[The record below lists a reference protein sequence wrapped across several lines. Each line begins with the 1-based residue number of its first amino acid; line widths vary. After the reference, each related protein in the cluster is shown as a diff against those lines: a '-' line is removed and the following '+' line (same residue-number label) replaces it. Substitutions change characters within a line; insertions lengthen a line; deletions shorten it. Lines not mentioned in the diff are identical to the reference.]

1 MNPFAAMASAGVALA
16 FGSDAPVTPA
26 DPWAAVQAAVHHRT
40 PGSGLSPRAAFTAHT
55 RGGHRAAGRT
65 DRGIGTISI
74 GAPAHLAIVEAGEL
88 VRPAADPRVARW
100 STDPRSRVPLL
111 PDLTPGVAL
120 PRTLA
125 TLVGGR
131 VAYDTGVFA

>member
-1 MNPFAAMASAGVALA
+1 
-16 FGSDAPVTPA
+16 
-26 DPWAAVQAAVHHRT
+26 
-40 PGSGLSPRAAFTAHT
+40 LSPRAAFTAHT

-65 DRGIGTISI
+65 DRGIGTLSV
-74 GAPAHLAIVEAGEL
+74 GAPAHLAIVHAGEL
-88 VRPAADPRVARW
+88 VRPAGDPLVQRW

-125 TLVGGR
+125 TVVSGR
-131 VAYDTGVFA
+131 VVHDVGVFG